1 LTSWLAFPP
10 ADEVRGAVRV
20 PSSKSATNRA
30 LVLAAL
36 AGSRVEIVR
45 PLESDDTR
53 VLARCLRAMGA
64 RIETAGDGLA
74 VTGPLGVS
82 GERVVELDA
91 GESGTAARFLAA
103 IATAIPG
110 NFRLTGAPRLRQRPM
125 GPLVEA
131 LRRAGAEIREEAEA
145 GRLPLRIRGGTRPR
159 GRVEVDASESSQ
171 YLSALLLLGAA
182 GAARG
187 SSDPLEVSAA
197 GPIASEPY
205 VATTAD
211 SLAAFGYRVERTG
224 ATWSVASVASVVPS
238 AGSRAPVAR
247 YETPGDYS
255 SAVPLLAAAGICGGE
270 VVVRGL
276 RWPSND
282 ADARALP
289 ALERMGVEIETSSDE
304 IVARGQRGRLRPAS
318 IAASEFPD
326 AVPALAAVAAFAP
339 GESRFEGISHLR
351 IKESDRLTAIAR
363 VIELSGRGASDDASS
378 LTIRGRSVAAG
389 AGEVIRDGGNFPTFG
404 DHRIAMAG
412 ALVALVLGGVRIE
425 NPGCVA
431 KSYPDFF
438 RDLDALATRRGR
450 AGPAARRPGGSPR
463 SVT

>member
-1 LTSWLAFPP
+1 
-10 ADEVRGAVRV
+10 V

-45 PLESDDTR
+45 PLESEDTR
-53 VLARCLRAMGA
+53 ALARCLRAMGA
-64 RIETAGDGLA
+64 RIEPAGDGLA
-74 VTGPLGVS
+74 VTGPLGVTGDGRGSDS
-82 GERVVELDA
+82 GVVELDA

-103 IATAIPG
+103 IAAATPG
-110 NFRLTGAPRLRQRPM
+110 EFRLTGASRLRQRPM
-125 GPLVEA
+125 APLVEA
-131 LRRAGAEIREEAEA
+131 LRRAGAEIREEAEP
-145 GRLPLRIRGGTRPR
+145 GRLPLRIRGGTIPT

-182 GAARG
+182 CAARG
-187 SSDPLEVSAA
+187 SLDLFEVSAV

-211 SLAAFGYRVERTG
+211 SLAAFGYRVARSG
-224 ATWSVASVASVVPS
+224 ATWSVASDASV
-238 AGSRAPVAR
+238 AGPREPVAR

-255 SAVPLLAAAGICGGE
+255 SAMPLLAAAGICGGE

-289 ALERMGVEIETSSDE
+289 ALEAMGVEIETSSGE
-304 IVARGQRGRLRPAS
+304 IVARGRRGRLRPAS
-318 IAASEFPD
+318 IAATEFPD

-351 IKESDRLTAIAR
+351 IKESDRLTALAR
-363 VIELSGRGASDDASS
+363 VIELSGRGARDDASG
-378 LTIRGRSVAAG
+378 LTIRGIEARADERAPAAG
-389 AGEVIRDGGNFPTFG
+389 GFPTFG
-404 DHRIAMAG
+404 DHRIAMAC
-412 ALVALVLGGVRIE
+412 ALLALAVGGVRIE

-431 KSYPDFF
+431 KSYPEFF
-438 RDLDALATRRGR
+438 RDLDALCQRRR
-450 AGPAARRPGGSPR
+450 SASIRRTGD
-463 SVT
+463 T

>member
-10 ADEVRGAVRV
+10 ADEVRGTVRV

-30 LVLAAL
+30 FVLAAL
-36 AGSRVEIVR
+36 AGTRVEIAR
-45 PLESDDTR
+45 PLESEDTR
-53 VLARCLRAMGA
+53 ALARCLRAMGA
-64 RIETAGDGLA
+64 RIEPAGDGLA
-74 VTGPLGVS
+74 VTGPLGVT
-82 GERVVELDA
+82 GEGVVEIDA

-103 IATAIPG
+103 IATATPG
-110 NFRLTGAPRLRQRPM
+110 VFRLTGGSRLLERPM

-131 LRRAGAEIREEAEA
+131 LRRAGAEIREEGEP
-145 GRLPLRIRGGTRPR
+145 GRLPLRIRGGTIPT

-187 SSDPLEVSAA
+187 SPAPLEVSAT

-211 SLAAFGYRVERTG
+211 SLDAFGYRVARTG
-224 ATWSVASVASVVPS
+224 SAWSVASVESI

-255 SAVPLLAAAGICGGE
+255 SAVPLLAAVGICGGE

-289 ALERMGVEIETSSDE
+289 ALERMGVEIETSSRE

-318 IAASEFPD
+318 IAAMEFPD
-326 AVPALAAVAAFAP
+326 AVPALAAVAAFAR

-351 IKESDRLTAIAR
+351 FKESDRLTALAR
-363 VIELSGRGASDDASS
+363 VVGLSGREASDDASG
-378 LTIRGRSVAAG
+378 LTIRGIEAR
-389 AGEVIRDGGNFPTFG
+389 AGERAPESGDFPTFG
-404 DHRIAMAG
+404 DHRIAMAS

-438 RDLDALATRRGR
+438 RDLDSLCRRRSR
-450 AGPAARRPGGSPR
+450 ASTAPERDS
-463 SVT
+463 

>member
-10 ADEVRGAVRV
+10 ADEVRGTVRV

-36 AGSRVEIVR
+36 AGSRVEIAR
-45 PLESDDTR
+45 PLESEDTR
-53 VLARCLRAMGA
+53 ALARCLRAMGA
-64 RIETAGDGLA
+64 RIEPAGDGLA
-74 VTGPLGVS
+74 VTGPLGVPGEGRGSDS
-82 GERVVELDA
+82 GIVEIDA

-110 NFRLTGAPRLRQRPM
+110 NFRLTGASRLRERPM

-131 LRRAGAEIREEAEA
+131 LRRAGAEIREEGEP
-145 GRLPLRIRGGTRPR
+145 GRLPLRIRGATIPAGP
-159 GRVEVDASESSQ
+159 VEVDASESSQ

-182 GAARG
+182 GAVRG
-187 SSDPLEVSAA
+187 WPKPLEVSAT

-211 SLAAFGYRVERTG
+211 SLAAFGYGVARSG
-224 ATWSVASVASVVPS
+224 ATWSIGSGASVASVASA
-238 AGSRAPVAR
+238 AGPRAPLAR

-289 ALERMGVEIETSSDE
+289 ALERLGVEIETSSNE

-318 IAASEFPD
+318 IAATQFPD

-351 IKESDRLTAIAR
+351 LKESDRLTALAR
-363 VIELSGRGASDDASS
+363 VIGLSGRGASDDASG
-378 LTIRGRSVAAG
+378 LTIRGIEAR
-389 AGEVIRDGGNFPTFG
+389 AGERISEGGDFPTFG
-404 DHRIAMAG
+404 DHRIAMAS
-412 ALVALVLGGVRIE
+412 ALLALALGGVRIE

-438 RDLDALATRRGR
+438 RDLDALCRRRSHASAER
-450 AGPAARRPGGSPR
+450 ARDS
-463 SVT
+463 